1 MRLRHADDTALE
13 SFVSRKTPTVTDVE
27 CAGGTARTGRGAGG
41 SGGMGAGGSGGMAGA
56 KKFAQHAPS
65 NAPPAKKFA
74 QHAPSNA
81 PPAKKFA
88 LQAQK
93 GRFWG
98 VLSVQGEL
106 FRAHTHHQTTQ
117 GERFRAQDELRW

>member
-1 MRLRHADDTALE
+1 MRLRHAGWQWRA
-13 SFVSRKTPTVTDVE
+13 V
-27 CAGGTARTGRGAGG
+27 AGG
-41 SGGMGAGGSGGMAGA
+41 SGGLAG
-56 KKFAQHAPS
+56 
-65 NAPPAKKFA
+65 AKKFA

-88 LQAQK
+88 LQAKK

-117 GERFRAQDELRW
+117 GELFRAQDALRW